1 MGDIQ
6 DNLIRVYAKKAADEI
21 TRKSICAM
29 QRITDTLSGE
39 DSGLANA
46 WDEFCVQ
53 VQNEDSCFRDA
64 YDETLYQIVSQY
76 VEALPT
82 CDLRALW
89 LQTDRGWDWLWEIQ
103 HPAETELEN
112 GSRQDMPQIPCD
124 SDDVVNDIINTYV
137 LPRAES
143 YSNRK
148 INKFIEKQERGRY

>member
-6 DNLIRVYAKKAADEI
+6 GNLIRVYAKRAAEEV
-21 TRKSICAM
+21 TRKSIRAM
-29 QRITDTLSGE
+29 QRITDTLAGE

-53 VQNEDSCFRDA
+53 AQGEDSCFRDT
-64 YDETLYQIVSQY
+64 YDVTLYQIVNQY
-76 VEALPT
+76 VEALQT

-89 LQTDRGWDWLWEIQ
+89 LQTDSGWDWHWEIQ

-112 GSRQDMPQIPCD
+112 GSKQDMLQIPYD

-148 INKFIEKQERGRY
+148 ITKFIENQERARY